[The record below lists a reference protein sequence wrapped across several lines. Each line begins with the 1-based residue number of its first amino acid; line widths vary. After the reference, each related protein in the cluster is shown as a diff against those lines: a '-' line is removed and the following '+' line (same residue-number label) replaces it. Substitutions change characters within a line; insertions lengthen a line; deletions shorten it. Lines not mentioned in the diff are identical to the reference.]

1 MNDREPYIV
10 VERGNSGMGAFVI
23 GALIG
28 AGAALLLAP
37 KSGRETQDELRD
49 QAKKWKGVA
58 EERLKDAQSVVETR
72 IEQAREGVTEKI
84 GTVREA
90 VEAGRQAAVDARV
103 DLEDKL
109 ERSKAAY
116 RAGIDAARSTAQE
129 GKETPVI
136 ES

>member
-1 MNDREPYIV
+1 MNEREPYIV
-10 VERGNSGMGAFVI
+10 VERGNSGLGAFVI

-37 KSGRETQDELRD
+37 KSGRETQEELRE
-49 QAKKWKGVA
+49 QVKKWKAVA
-58 EERLKDAQSVVETR
+58 EERVKDAQAVVETR
-72 IEQAREGVTEKI
+72 IEQARDGVTEKL

-90 VEAGRQAAVDARV
+90 VEAGRQAAVDARQ
-103 DLEDKL
+103 DLETKL

-116 RAGIDAARSTAQE
+116 RAGMDAARAVAKE
-129 GKETPVI
+129 GGDTPAI